1 MDLHVYT
8 PDFAYLGCI
17 DAYTSMRWRR
27 QVFDAGEFEL
37 HCAAVEYVI
46 NLTRPENYIIRDG
59 YEEFAVLEGRNLG
72 TEGETGETI
81 SVTGG
86 LGNSLLGRCVINKTY
101 NINGPV
107 EVAMRA
113 LVSEQMPRICPNI
126 VLGTLQGFAE
136 KKL

>member
-46 NLTRPENYIIRDG
+46 NLTRPEN
-59 YEEFAVLEGRNLG
+59 
-72 TEGETGETI
+72 
-81 SVTGG
+81 
-86 LGNSLLGRCVINKTY
+86 
-101 NINGPV
+101 
-107 EVAMRA
+107 
-113 LVSEQMPRICPNI
+113 
-126 VLGTLQGFAE
+126 
-136 KKL
+136 